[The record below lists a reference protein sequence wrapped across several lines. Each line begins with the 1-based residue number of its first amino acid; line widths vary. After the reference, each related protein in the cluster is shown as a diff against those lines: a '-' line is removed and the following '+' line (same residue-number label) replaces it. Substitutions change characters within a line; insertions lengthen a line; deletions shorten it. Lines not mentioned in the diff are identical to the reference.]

1 MLAQGSGVIVHVTSI
16 QREVPLYEATLA
28 YAAAKAALGNYS
40 KGLAKEVGP
49 KGIRVVMVSPGWVET
64 EAAVALVERLAEESG
79 ADYATARANLMQSI
93 GGIPIGRPNQPREV
107 AELIAFLASPRAATI
122 TGVEYRI
129 DGGSVPVI

>member
-1 MLAQGSGVIVHVTSI
+1 MSPRSSVRCH
-16 QREVPLYEATLA
+16 LYEATLA

-64 EAAVALVERLAEESG
+64 EAAVALVERLAEETG

-93 GGIPIGRPNQPREV
+93 GGISIGRPNQPREV
-107 AELIAFLASPRAATI
+107 AELITFLASPRAATI